1 MLYHQMK
8 LNNCDVTIEFDWY
21 GEEPVWDTMVVNALL
36 PSTVTPESKYWVNV
50 TDLISDKDWGYI
62 EDELYSNEVLLKKQK
77 DRNDY

>member
-8 LNNCDVTIEFDWY
+8 LNNCDVTIEFDWH
-21 GEEPVWDTMVVNALL
+21 GAEPVWDTMVVNALL
-36 PSTVTPESKYWVNV
+36 PSTVVPESKYWVNV

-77 DRNDY
+77 DRNDF